1 MSLRLQS
8 STHTQQP
15 PRKTNKM
22 LWNRAFF
29 LSSLLLVS
37 DASPL
42 THSNHV
48 RSKEVT
54 WAPCGLE
61 DIPESV
67 QCGNLIVPMGY
78 TEPDP
83 IETIDLQMLNVPA
96 LHEPSKGSI
105 LFSFAINSGSSLKDR
120 FWFGY
125 VFRGGPTTLEDYE
138 RDPEPHA
145 KAQGSIAFSLKS
157 LGEENYP
164 VGLQT
169 TLNVFNAEK

>member
-1 MSLRLQS
+1 MQVVSKRDI
-8 STHTQQP
+8 
-15 PRKTNKM
+15 NNIF
-22 LWNRAFF
+22 LWCGIC
-29 LSSLLLVS
+29 
-37 DASPL
+37 
-42 THSNHV
+42 SNQAAGIG
-48 RSKEVT
+48 T
-54 WAPCGLE
+54 
-61 DIPESV
+61 
-67 QCGNLIVPMGY
+67 
-78 TEPDP
+78 
-83 IETIDLQMLNVPA
+83 DLGA
-96 LHEPSKGSI
+96 
-105 LFSFAINSGSSLKDR
+105 AINSGSSLKDR

>member
-1 MSLRLQS
+1 MVAIIAVILATLLDTYQNRQYTRCIFEMSLRLQS

-105 LFSFAINSGSSLKDR
+105 LFSFGGSGLGHGSL
-120 FWFGY
+120 W
-125 VFRGGPTTLEDYE
+125 
-138 RDPEPHA
+138 
-145 KAQGSIAFSLKS
+145 
-157 LGEENYP
+157 LGLGRCY
-164 VGLQT
+164 
-169 TLNVFNAEK
+169 